1 MFRSTKFLTIIF
13 SILLVANIPN
23 SFSIPQ
29 EPNSIAFYGK
39 GIVEQSSPFAG
50 EIVRTI
56 VNGDNGLIMHST
68 QNGIVVVRLAV
79 SESEACILT
88 ISTVCFD
95 ATVTNVRNTDTHNVG
110 DMINL
115 TIDLENRKELIS
127 VISGPLQGS
136 NITIDLT
143 KTRTRDSGDFSYTL
157 SREGGIA
164 GISRIVTLDSST
176 KIMTIKNGPDESGP
190 ITLDD
195 VIINKFKDI
204 IMQSGFFDMTTR
216 EYPPVAGSADYF
228 TYTLE
233 ITTKHFTNRIQWTDT
248 SENVPEKL
256 YEIREK
262 LQTTVLSFLDENWTI
277 VEPVRVAQDFAVSS
291 PTFVFDGM
299 KETLQVRLNSVVEIS
314 PPEYVIHAK
323 FDSRH
328 GGYGDRTGQIVTQAI
343 TPHLMEIVVSE
354 GKVISAVIDGRW
366 DEITQTPINES

>member
-1 MFRSTKFLTIIF
+1 MFQSTKFLTVIL
-13 SILLVANIPN
+13 SILLVANTSS
-23 SFSIPQ
+23 SFGMPQ
-29 EPNSIAFYGK
+29 ELNTITFYGK
-39 GIVEQSSPFAG
+39 GTVEQSSPFAG

-56 VNGDNGLIMHST
+56 VNGDGGLIMHST
-68 QNGIVVVRLAV
+68 PNGIAVVRMAV
-79 SESEACILT
+79 SESETCIQT
-88 ISTVCFD
+88 ISTVCLD

-136 NITIDLT
+136 NITVDLT
-143 KTRTRDSGDFSYTL
+143 KTRTHDNADFSYTL
-157 SREGGIA
+157 LREGGIA

-190 ITLDD
+190 IMLDD
-195 VIINKFKDI
+195 TIINKFKNI
-204 IMQSGFFDMTTR
+204 IAKSDFFDMTTK
-216 EYPPVAGSADYF
+216 EYLPIPGSADYF

-256 YEIREK
+256 YEIRDK
-262 LQTTVLSFLDENWTI
+262 LQTTILSFLDENWTI
-277 VEPVRVAQDFAVSS
+277 VEPARVARDFVISS

-299 KETLQVRLNSVVEIS
+299 EETLQVRLNSVVEIS
-314 PPEYVIHAK
+314 PPEYVIHAR

-343 TPHLMEIVVSE
+343 TTHLMEIIVSE
-354 GKVISAVIDGRW
+354 GKVISAIIDSQW
-366 DEITQTPINES
+366 DEINQKLL

>member
-23 SFSIPQ
+23 SFSMPQ

-39 GIVEQSSPFAG
+39 GIVEPSSPFAG

-79 SESEACILT
+79 SESEACIIT

-143 KTRTRDSGDFSYTL
+143 KTRTRDSDGFSFTS

-176 KIMTIKNGPDESGP
+176 KIMTIKNGLDESGP
-190 ITLDD
+190 IMLDD
-195 VIINKFKDI
+195 AIISKFKDI
-204 IMQSGFFDMTTR
+204 IMQSGFFDMTTK
-216 EYPPVAGSADYF
+216 EYPPVIGSADYF

-233 ITTKHFTNRIQWTDT
+233 ITTKHFINRIQWTDT

-256 YEIREK
+256 YEIRDK
-262 LQTTVLSFLDENWTI
+262 LQTTILSFLDENWTI
-277 VEPVRVAQDFAVSS
+277 IEPVRIARDFVISS

-299 KETLQVRLNSVVEIS
+299 EETLQVRLNSVVEIS
-314 PPEYVIHAK
+314 PPEYEIHAK

-328 GGYGDRTGQIVTQAI
+328 GGYGDRTGQMVTQAI

-354 GKVISAVIDGRW
+354 GKVLSAIIDGQW
-366 DEITQTPINES
+366 DEINQKLV

>member
-1 MFRSTKFLTIIF
+1 MFRSTKFLTIIPL
-13 SILLVANIPN
+13 ILLITNTTN
-23 SFSIPQ
+23 SFGVPQ
-29 EPNSIAFYGK
+29 EPNTITFYGK

-50 EIVRTI
+50 ELVRTI
-56 VNGDNGLIMHST
+56 VNGDSGVIMHST
-68 QNGIVVVRLAV
+68 TNGIVVVRLAV
-79 SESEACILT
+79 SESEACIRA
-88 ISTVCFD
+88 ISTVCLD

-110 DMINL
+110 DTINL

-143 KTRTRDSGDFSYTL
+143 KTRTRDSDNFSYTL

-190 ITLDD
+190 IVLEDA
-195 VIINKFKDI
+195 IINKFKNI
-204 IMQSGFFDMTTR
+204 IAKSGFFDMTR
-216 EYPPVAGSADYF
+216 KEYHPVAGSADYF

-256 YEIREK
+256 YEIRDK
-262 LQTTVLSFLDENWTI
+262 LQTTILSFLDENWTI
-277 VEPVRVAQDFAVSS
+277 VEPVRVARDFVISS

-299 KETLQVRLNSVVEIS
+299 EETLQVRLNSVVEIS

-328 GGYGDRTGQIVTQAI
+328 GGYGDRTGQMVTQAI

-354 GKVISAVIDGRW
+354 GKVLSAIIDGQW
-366 DEITQTPINES
+366 NEINQKLV